1 MFYLDIRSLKL
12 KSVPMNSIRIL
23 LAEDDN
29 NLGVLL
35 KNYLNAKE
43 YNTELFINGTQ
54 ALKAFPAGSFNL
66 CILDIMMPEMD
77 GLTLAKE
84 IRQISPDMPVI
95 FLTAKNQKE
104 DIIDGFKSGADD
116 YITKPFSMEELLYRI
131 EAVLRRMTT
140 PGTKKKDDFYAIGG
154 YSFDPLKQMLTYK
167 DQTIKLTTKE
177 SELLEMLCKHS
188 NEILER
194 NFALKTIWIDDN
206 YFNARSMDV
215 YITRLRKYLSKDP
228 SVKILNVHG
237 RGYKLIS

>member
-1 MFYLDIRSLKL
+1 
-12 KSVPMNSIRIL
+12 MNNIRIL

-29 NLGVLL
+29 NLGILL
-35 KNYLNAKE
+35 RNYLTAKNYE
-43 YNTELFINGTQ
+43 TELFVNGNL
-54 ALKAFPAGSFNL
+54 ALEAFSSGSFGL

-84 IRQISPDMPVI
+84 IRLTNPEIPVI

-131 EAVLRRMTT
+131 EAILRRTIT
-140 PGTKKKDDFYAIGG
+140 PGVNRKDDSYTIGG
-154 YSFDPLKQMLTYK
+154 YSFDPLKQMLAYN
-167 DQTIKLTTKE
+167 DEMIKLTTKE
-177 SELLEMLCKHS
+177 SELLELLCRHG

-194 NFALKTIWIDDN
+194 NYALKTIWIDDN

-215 YITRLRKYLSKDP
+215 YITRLRKYLRKDP
-228 SVKILNVHG
+228 SVKILNIHG
-237 RGYKLIS
+237 KGYKLIS

>member
-1 MFYLDIRSLKL
+1 MTMK
-12 KSVPMNSIRIL
+12 KKNIL

-29 NLGVLL
+29 NLGLL
-35 KNYLNAKE
+35 LRNYLKAKKYE
-43 YNTELFINGTQ
+43 TSLCIDGKDALEEFIRV
-54 ALKAFPAGSFNL
+54 PYDI

-84 IRQISPDMPVI
+84 IRKINPGIPII

-104 DIIDGFKSGADD
+104 DVIEGFITGADD

-131 EAVLRRMTT
+131 EAIMRRVSEPVIQIKEKHYT
-140 PGTKKKDDFYAIGG
+140 IGE
-154 YSFDPLKQMLTYK
+154 YSFDTLKQLLTFRN
-167 DQTIKLTTKE
+167 QTVKLTTKE
-177 SELLEMLCKHS
+177 SELLELLCRHK

-194 NFALKTIWIDDN
+194 NFALRAIWIDDN

-215 YITRLRKYLSKDP
+215 YITRLRKYLRKDP
-228 SVKILNVHG
+228 SVKILNIHG

>member
-1 MFYLDIRSLKL
+1 
-12 KSVPMNSIRIL
+12 MNNVRIL

-29 NLGVLL
+29 NLGILL
-35 KNYLNAKE
+35 KNYLSAKNFE
-43 YNTELFINGTQ
+43 TDLFINGSL
-54 ALKAFPAGSFNL
+54 AIEAFPARSYAL

-84 IRQISPDMPVI
+84 IRLTNPDIPII

-104 DIIDGFKSGADD
+104 DIIEGFKSGADD

-131 EAVLRRMTT
+131 EAIIRRTT
-140 PGTKKKDDFYAIGG
+140 SPAVPKNIESYTIGG
-154 YSFDPLKQMLTYK
+154 YSFDPLKQLLMYK

-177 SELLEMLCKHS
+177 SELLELLCRHG

-215 YITRLRKYLSKDP
+215 YITRLRKYLKKDP

>member
-1 MFYLDIRSLKL
+1 
-12 KSVPMNSIRIL
+12 MNNISIL

-29 NLGVLL
+29 NLGLL
-35 KNYLNAKE
+35 LRNYLTAKNYETA
-43 YNTELFINGTQ
+43 LFINGNL
-54 ALKAFPAGSFNL
+54 AFEAFPTGSFDL

-77 GLTLAKE
+77 GIKLPRE
-84 IRQISPDMPVI
+84 IRLLNPDIPII

-131 EAVLRRMTT
+131 EAILRRTT
-140 PGTKKKDDFYAIGG
+140 SPAVNRKSESYSIGG
-154 YSFDPLKQMLTYK
+154 YSFDTLKQMLAFN

-177 SELLEMLCKHS
+177 SELLELLCRHG

-215 YITRLRKYLSKDP
+215 YITRLRKYLKKDP